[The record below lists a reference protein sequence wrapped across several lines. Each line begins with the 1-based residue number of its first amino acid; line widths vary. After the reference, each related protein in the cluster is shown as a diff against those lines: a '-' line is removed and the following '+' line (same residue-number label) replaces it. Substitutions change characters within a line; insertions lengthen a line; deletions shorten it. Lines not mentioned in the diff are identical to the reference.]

1 MSMNT
6 IEQIKAHEGFRCHP
20 YYCTEGAL
28 TIGYGFNLDSGGIS
42 EEEADLI
49 LSMRIEGIRMRLANA
64 VPWYANMVP
73 ARQAVFINMTYQMGF
88 NGFKSFKRMLKHA
101 QLCDYE
107 LAAKEMLNSL
117 WAKQT
122 PERAAELALQMKS
135 GEWQS

>member
-1 MSMNT
+1 MSMNC
-6 IEQIKAHEGFRCHP
+6 IEQIKAHEGYRQLP
-20 YYCTEGAL
+20 YHCTGKKL
-28 TIGYGFNLDSGGIS
+28 TIGYGFNLESGGIS
-42 EEEADLI
+42 KEEAELI

-88 NGFKSFKRMLKHA
+88 NGFKGFKRMLKHA

-107 LAAKEMLNSL
+107 LAANEMLNSL

-122 PERAAELALQMKS
+122 PERAKALALQMES
-135 GEWQS
+135 GEWQ